1 MTCADPDVCVRDGER
16 GLFRVCDDDDEEPA
30 AAGVLGVLRK
40 NVHDCSSHRSRG
52 LKYSRTSPNDRDGK
66 RNDLLSVKAR
76 GCITSGSAAS
86 QTRGAQR
93 ASRAMR
99 WTGTQA
105 HTQMSTHVKW
115 AGVQCR
121 QGKGARDIRTG
132 RETYYYVV
140 RHILLAHI
148 ASVLPSFLPYLL
160 TYL

>member
-1 MTCADPDVCVRDGER
+1 MMGRRTGT
-16 GLFRVCDDDDEEPA
+16 
-30 AAGVLGVLRK
+30 GVLKHAALR
-40 NVHDCSSHRSRG
+40 SHRSRG
-52 LKYSRTSPNDRDGK
+52 LKYSKTSPNDRDGK
-66 RNDLLSVKAR
+66 RSDLLSVKAR
-76 GCITSGSAAS
+76 GCITSGLAAS

-105 HTQMSTHVKW
+105 HTQVSTHVKW

-140 RHILLAHI
+140 RHILLAHL
-148 ASVLPSFLPYLL
+148 ASLHPCLL
-160 TYL
+160 TYLLASYSRLLLLYFLLVTHSSYL